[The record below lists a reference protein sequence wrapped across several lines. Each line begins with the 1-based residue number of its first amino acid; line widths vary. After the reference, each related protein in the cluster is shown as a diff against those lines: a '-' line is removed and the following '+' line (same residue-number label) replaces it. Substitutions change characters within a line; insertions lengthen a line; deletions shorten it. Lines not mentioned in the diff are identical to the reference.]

1 MYAKAAHT
9 LIPRSRPSELPGI
22 ALTREVTVDPA
33 HLAEYQRVCG
43 FRTSDRLPATYPH
56 VLGFALAM
64 GVMTRPDFPFP
75 VVGLVHIANR
85 VEQERALTAADRL
98 TLTAHAEGLREHA
111 RGTQFD
117 LVTTAEVDGAPI
129 WRDLSTYL
137 RITRPGDSPKETSE
151 PPVPHAIWRVGP
163 RVGTAYARVSGD
175 RNPIHTSLI
184 GARLFGFK
192 RPIAH
197 GMWSKAR
204 CLAALEGRVPE
215 DRLTVDVAFKLPI
228 YLPGKVGFSYT
239 SGAANGLHLFDA
251 RTGKPHLTG
260 RISS

>member
-1 MYAKAAHT
+1 MYAKAALT
-9 LIPRSRPSELPGI
+9 LIPRSRPAELPGV
-22 ALTREVTVDPA
+22 ALSREVAVDPA
-33 HLAEYQRVCG
+33 HLAAYQRVCG

-56 VLGFALAM
+56 VLGFELAM
-64 GVMTRPDFPFP
+64 GVMTRADFPFP

-85 VEQERALTAADRL
+85 IEQERALTTDDRL
-98 TLTAHAEGLREHA
+98 TLTAHAEGLRDHP

-117 LVTTAEVDGAPI
+117 LVTTAEAGGTPV
-129 WRDLSTYL
+129 WRDVSTYL
-137 RITRPGDSPKETSE
+137 RITRAGDSSRESPE

-163 RVGTAYARVSGD
+163 EVGTAYARVSGD

-204 CLAALEGRVPE
+204 CLAALEGRLPG
-215 DRLTVDVAFKLPI
+215 DRLTVDVSFKLPI
-228 YLPGKVGFSYT
+228 YLPAKVGFAYT
-239 SGAANGLHLFDA
+239 AGEFRLFDA
-251 RTGKPHLTG
+251 RTGKPHLSGAIPVT
-260 RISS
+260 R